1 MFTGRCL
8 CGAVHYSSTGP
19 ALFSVIC
26 HCRDCQ
32 RASGSGGVP
41 VMGVLKESFVCSGP
55 VKQSRTTGSSGLP
68 AVRNFCSEC
77 GSLLFGTPESAPQMV
92 TIYAGSLD
100 EPMSFSP
107 QEVLF
112 AGQRPAWAKLAAQ
125 LVEHTAMPGQRG
137 ASPSDA

>member
-1 MFTGRCL
+1 MLTGRCS
-8 CGAVHYSSTGP
+8 CGEVRYESAGP

-41 VMGVLKESFVCSGP
+41 VLGVAKASFSFVGP
-55 VKQSRTTGSSGLP
+55 IKQSQKKGGSGQM

-77 GSLLFGTPESAPQMV
+77 GSLLFGTPESAPEMV

-100 EPMSFSP
+100 DSAAFSP
-107 QEVLF
+107 REALF
-112 AGQRPAWAKLAAQ
+112 VAHRPSWAKLAVE
-125 LVEHTAMPGQRG
+125 LVEHAALPGAQ
-137 ASPSDA
+137 